1 MKAQMHSTVFKI
13 VCLYLAIQIETSSAE
28 RWNCPFDYLYHWGD
42 GVTDIGNSI
51 HVLPKITIPAGR
63 KPYGMTYPGSPTGR
77 WSDGL
82 VDFDFSAEDF
92 GLPNIQ
98 PYLNMSQSK
107 AASYDGVIFSV
118 AGSPVLHRKFFEL
131 RDIVIPP
138 YAVPLNEQM
147 HWFRKHLKYVCH
159 SPSECT
165 EWMGKSL
172 VLMGDIEGNDI
183 GYALTQGK
191 TIAEVRTYVP
201 AIVRALIIRARETII
216 LGAKRV
222 IIPGNGPLGC
232 FPYILTALETDN
244 PDAYDEYGCLKT
256 VNKFTVW
263 KNKQLKKAM
272 VKLKDEYPDVHILYG
287 DMYNG
292 LRRYII
298 NSSVIGPDLVN
309 RALKTCCGIGGKYN
323 FDPKRFCSHKGV
335 PVCSN
340 PDEYVFWDGMHFTQE
355 AQMRVEKSLIGPAL
369 EALNCTQ
376 QDTTDS
382 YYMDSWATTYVRASH
397 DLASM

>member
-1 MKAQMHSTVFKI
+1 MKAQMHSTVFTI
-13 VCLYLAIQIETSSAE
+13 VCLHLAIQIGTSSAE
-28 RWNCPFDYLYHWGD
+28 GWNCPFDYLYHWGD

-63 KPYGMTYPGSPTGR
+63 KPYGMTYPGFPTGR

-138 YAVPLNEQM
+138 YAVPLNQQM

-159 SPSECT
+159 SPS
-165 EWMGKSL
+165 
-172 VLMGDIEGNDI
+172 
-183 GYALTQGK
+183 
-191 TIAEVRTYVP
+191 
-201 AIVRALIIRARETII
+201 
-216 LGAKRV
+216 
-222 IIPGNGPLGC
+222 
-232 FPYILTALETDN
+232 
-244 PDAYDEYGCLKT
+244 
-256 VNKFTVW
+256 
-263 KNKQLKKAM
+263 
-272 VKLKDEYPDVHILYG
+272 
-287 DMYNG
+287 
-292 LRRYII
+292 
-298 NSSVIGPDLVN
+298 GPDLVN

-355 AQMRVEKSLIGPAL
+355 AQMRVEKSLIVPAL
-369 EALNCTQ
+369 QALNCTQ
-376 QDTTDS
+376 LETTDS
-382 YYMDSWATTYVRASH
+382 YYTDSWATTYIRASD